1 MRILNFGSL
10 NIDYVYQ
17 VDHMVQKGET
27 LRARERKVHCGGK
40 GLNQS
45 IALARAGAE
54 VCHAGVLGEDGGM
67 LKEQL
72 EQCGVDTG
80 LLKWVEGPSS
90 HTVIQVDEG
99 GDNCILFF
107 AGKNLE
113 ADDAYIESVLSEFGE
128 GDFILLQNELARTDK
143 IMREAK
149 KRGMQIGLNPSPISG
164 QLQEFPLEY
173 VDIFLLNET
182 EGHALTGQREPK
194 KILAALHERYPRSVL
209 VLTLGEKGS
218 CCLEG
223 ERMFGQEAVKAK
235 AVDTTGAGDTFTGF
249 FLAEYLENRD
259 AKAALALAARASA
272 VSVTRTGAAGS
283 IPSRREVLSGV

>member
-27 LRARERKVHCGGK
+27 LRAKERKVHCGGK

-45 IALARAGAE
+45 VALARAGAE
-54 VCHAGVLGEDGGM
+54 VYHAGVIGADGSM

-72 EQCGVDTG
+72 AQCGVHTG
-80 LLKWVEGPSS
+80 LLKCVEGPSS

-107 AGKNLE
+107 ADQNLE

-143 IMREAK
+143 IMEEAK

-164 QLQEFPLEY
+164 QLQAFPLEY

-182 EGHALTGQREPK
+182 EGNALTGQKEPQ
-194 KILAALHERYPRSVL
+194 KILAALHERYPKAVL
-209 VLTLGEKGS
+209 VLTLGERGS

-223 ERMFGQEAVKAK
+223 EHIFEQEAVKAR

-249 FLAEYLENRD
+249 FLAEYLERRD
-259 AKAALALAARASA
+259 VKAALELAARASA
-272 VSVTRTGAAGS
+272 VSVTRTGAAES
-283 IPSRREVLSGV
+283 IPSRREIQERI